1 MSESKTCNSCG
12 PKQDPD
18 TAVQDQLIQ
27 EALGIIKHKFLVMS
41 GKGGVGKTSVAA
53 NLAVALSKKGAKVGL
68 MDVDLHGPDIPRM
81 LGLKGLLEVSADN
94 RLVPKA
100 YSDNLKVVSIE
111 SLTQDQD
118 EAVIWRGPLK
128 MHVIRQFISDV
139 HWERL
144 DYLFID
150 SPPGTGDEPL
160 SVAQTI
166 PGAKAIIV
174 TTPQEVSLADIR
186 KSINFCRT
194 VHMPI
199 FGLIENMSG
208 FVCPHCGKAIDLFGS
223 GGGFKTALAMNVPFL
238 GRIPFD
244 PKLVECA
251 DAGESYMEKY
261 PDSEA
266 TEAYNQIVEKIME
279 GSRTKA
285 AVTELTPTKQEDDK
299 DKKEG
304 TVMKIAIP
312 IAEGKLTAHFGHAAE
327 FAIVHVENQ
336 EIKEKEL
343 LTPPPHEP
351 GVLPKWLHELGV
363 NVIIAGG
370 MGQRALSLFGDNGI
384 KVVTGAANHAPE
396 ELIQQYLTNTLA
408 TGDNVC
414 DH

>member
-1 MSESKTCNSCG
+1 MSESNTCKSCG

-27 EALGIIKHKFLVMS
+27 EALGMIKHKFLVMS

-144 DYLFID
+144 DYLIID

-194 VHMPI
+194 VNMPI

-208 FVCPHCGKAIDLFGS
+208 FVCPHCGKPMDLFGS

-244 PKLVECA
+244 PQLVACA

-266 TEAYNQIVEKIME
+266 TGAYDQIVETILE
-279 GSRTKA
+279 ARETQSSATK
-285 AVTELTPTKQEDDK
+285 VVPKTEK

-304 TVMKIAIP
+304 KEEGVMKIAIP

-327 FAIVHVENQ
+327 FAIVRVEGQ
-336 EIKEKEL
+336 EIKGKEL

-351 GVLPKWLHELGV
+351 GVLPRWLHELGV
-363 NVIIAGG
+363 EVIIAGG
-370 MGQRALSLFGDNGI
+370 MGQRALGLFGDNGI
-384 KVVTGAANHAPE
+384 KVVTGAANHTPE
-396 ELIQQYLTNTLA
+396 ELVTQYLTNTLV
-408 TGDNVC
+408 TGENVC

>member
-1 MSESKTCNSCG
+1 MSESNTCKSCG

-27 EALGIIKHKFLVMS
+27 EALGMIKHKFLVMS
-41 GKGGVGKTSVAA
+41 GKGGVGKTSVAT

-144 DYLFID
+144 DYLIID

-194 VHMPI
+194 VNMPI

-208 FVCPHCGKAIDLFGS
+208 FVCPHCGKPMDLFGS
-223 GGGFKTALAMNVPFL
+223 GGGFRTALAMNVPFL

-244 PKLVECA
+244 PQLVACA

-266 TEAYNQIVEKIME
+266 TGSYDQIVETILE
-279 GSRTKA
+279 ARETQPSATKA
-285 AVTELTPTKQEDDK
+285 VPKTEK

-304 TVMKIAIP
+304 KEEGVMKIAIP

-327 FAIVHVENQ
+327 FAIVRVEGQ
-336 EIKEKEL
+336 EIKGKEL

-351 GVLPKWLHELGV
+351 GVLPRWLHELGV
-363 NVIIAGG
+363 EVIIAGG
-370 MGQRALSLFGDNGI
+370 MGQRALGLFGDNGI
-384 KVVTGAANHAPE
+384 KVVTGAANHTPE
-396 ELIQQYLTNTLA
+396 ELVTQYLTNTLV
-408 TGDNVC
+408 TGENVC

>member
-1 MSESKTCNSCG
+1 
-12 PKQDPD
+12 
-18 TAVQDQLIQ
+18 
-27 EALGIIKHKFLVMS
+27 
-41 GKGGVGKTSVAA
+41 
-53 NLAVALSKKGAKVGL
+53 
-68 MDVDLHGPDIPRM
+68 
-81 LGLKGLLEVSADN
+81 
-94 RLVPKA
+94 
-100 YSDNLKVVSIE
+100 
-111 SLTQDQD
+111 
-118 EAVIWRGPLK
+118 

-194 VHMPI
+194 VKMPV

-208 FVCPHCGKAIDLFGS
+208 FVCPHCGKALDLFGS
-223 GGGFKTALAMNVPFL
+223 GGGFKTALAMNVPYL

-244 PKLVECA
+244 PELVACA

-266 TEAYNQIVEKIME
+266 TQAYNQIIDKITE
-279 GSRTKA
+279 ASGTDA
-285 AVTELTPTKQEDDK
+285 AVTKLTPK
-299 DKKEG
+299 KKEDKRDKREEA
-304 TVMKIAIP
+304 VMKIAIP

-327 FAIVHVENQ
+327 FAIVHVEDQ
-336 EIKEKEL
+336 EIKGKEL

-363 NVIIAGG
+363 SVIIAGG
-370 MGQRALSLFGDNGI
+370 MGQRALGLFGDNGI
-384 KVVTGAANHAPE
+384 KVVTGAANHTPE
-396 ELIQQYLTNTLA
+396 ELVKQYLTNTLV
-408 TGDNVC
+408 TGQNVC